1 MISSFLVTTTSQ
13 LIVHS
18 SRVRTP
24 QRQNSESVL
33 YMTEESSVTEEIT
46 VTKGYVSKA
55 IIPQLSPSYV
65 KLTTQHKSQLSSSSS
80 SSDSTTTTSN
90 RSPKQ
95 LSPNS
100 NPRNNHRLFPV
111 STYTE
116 PQTNSHQKAPR
127 QEKLESSIKW
137 VFFY

>member
-1 MISSFLVTTTSQ
+1 M
-13 LIVHS
+13 HS

-24 QRQNSESVL
+24 QRHNSESVL

-55 IIPQLSPSYV
+55 IIPQLSPNYI
-65 KLTTQHKSQLSSSSS
+65 KLTPQHHSQLSSSSS
-80 SSDSTTTTSN
+80 SSDSTNTTSN

-95 LSPNS
+95 QLSPSS
-100 NPRNNHRLFPV
+100 NPRSNHRLFPV

-116 PQTNSHQKAPR
+116 PHNNLHNHQKAQR
-127 QEKLESSIKW
+127 AKEQLETPIK
-137 VFFY
+137 